1 MKKYL
6 LLTLCLSSIIAQA
19 NAEDIAYQDKNLA
32 PVEIHAAKTPLLAV
46 LNLNPIHEQTELSG
60 LGITQSINAVE
71 NPTEAIITITQSN
84 LADDAVEATQNTYF
98 VHKNEHGWSVDG
110 VEHAYKCRRGEQ
122 TTEFINTK
130 CP

>member
-32 PVEIHAAKTPLLAV
+32 PVAVSYAPTPLLAV
-46 LNLNPIHEQTELSG
+46 FSLDPIHEKAELSS
-60 LGITQSINAVE
+60 LNLTQSINAVE

-122 TTEFINTK
+122 TIEFINTK

>member
-32 PVEIHAAKTPLLAV
+32 PVAVSYAPTPLLAV
-46 LNLNPIHEQTELSG
+46 FSLDPIHEKAELSS
-60 LGITQSINAVE
+60 LNLTQSINAVE
-71 NPTEAIITITQSN
+71 NPTEAIITITQNN

-110 VEHAYKCRRGEQ
+110 VEHAYKCRRGEH
-122 TTEFINTK
+122 TMEFINTK